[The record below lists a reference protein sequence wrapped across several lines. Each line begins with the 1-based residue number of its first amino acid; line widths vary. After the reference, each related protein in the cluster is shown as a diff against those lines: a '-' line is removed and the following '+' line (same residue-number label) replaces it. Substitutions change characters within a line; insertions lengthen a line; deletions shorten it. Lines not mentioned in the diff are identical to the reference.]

1 MEEEKTIA
9 EDLVVTKY
17 KMAGEIVNVVL
28 KQVLEKCVVGA
39 SVLEICEFGDS
50 QILQKTSVCFKK
62 EKDMKKGIAFPT
74 CVSVNNCICHYS
86 PLKSDQPV
94 LLKENDLVKVDLGAH
109 IDGFIAV
116 AAHTVAI
123 SNEKPIKGRM
133 ADVYLAAYNA
143 AEVAL
148 RLVRPGNGNYLVT
161 DAIQKAAESYKCKP
175 ISGMLSHQLKQF
187 RIDGEKSIIQ
197 NPSDAQ
203 KKEHDKCEFNL
214 HEVYAID
221 VLVTTGEGKG
231 REVDSKTTVY
241 KKTDDSYQLKLK
253 NSRAFFAD
261 AEKKFGLMPFTL
273 RAFEDEKKARLGI
286 LECVKH
292 RLMDPF
298 NVLYEK
304 EEELVAQFKFT
315 ILLMPSGT
323 HKITGLQINGD
334 QFESQYKIEDE
345 ELKKALATSLDNK
358 KKKNKS
364 KAKNAGDTASSE
376 QNPQEQ
382 KLQEQKA

>member
-17 KMAGEIVNVVL
+17 KMAGEIVNRVL
-28 KQVLEKCVVGA
+28 KKVLEKCVVGA

-50 QILQKTSVCFKK
+50 QILQETGVCFKK
-62 EKDMKKGIAFPT
+62 EKEIKKGIAFPT
-74 CVSVNNCICHYS
+74 CVSVNNCICHFS
-86 PLKSDQPV
+86 PLKSDAPV

-116 AAHTVAI
+116 VAHTVVV
-123 SNEKPIKGRM
+123 SNQKPIKGRL

-161 DAIQKAAESYKCKP
+161 DSIQKAAESYKCKP

-203 KKEHDKCEFNL
+203 KKEHEKCQFNL

-221 VLVTTGEGKG
+221 VLVSTGDGKG
-231 REVDSKTTVY
+231 REVDAKTTVY
-241 KKTDDSYQLKLK
+241 KKTEDVYQLKLK
-253 NSRAFFAD
+253 HSRSFYAD

-304 EEELVAQFKFT
+304 EDELVAQFKFT

-323 HKITGLQINGD
+323 HKITGLPIVAD
-334 QFESQYKIEDE
+334 QFESEYKIEDE
-345 ELKKALATSLDNK
+345 DLKIALATSLDNK

-364 KAKNAGDTASSE
+364 KAKNAGDAAVSENTAE
-376 QNPQEQ
+376 E
-382 KLQEQKA
+382 KKA

>member
-17 KMAGEIVNVVL
+17 KMAGDIVNRVL
-28 KQVLEKCVVGA
+28 KQVLEKCVPGA
-39 SVLEICEFGDS
+39 SVLEICEFGDNL
-50 QILQKTSVCFKK
+50 ILQETSVCFKK
-62 EKDMKKGIAFPT
+62 EKEMKKGIAFPT
-74 CVSVNNCICHYS
+74 CVSINNCICHFS

-94 LLKENDLVKVDLGAH
+94 IIKENDLVKVDLGAH

-116 AAHTVAI
+116 VAHTVVAG
-123 SNEKPIKGRM
+123 NQRPIKGRA

-203 KKEHDKCEFNL
+203 KKEHEKCQFNV

-221 VLVTTGEGKG
+221 VLVSTGEGKG
-231 REVDSKTTVY
+231 REIDSKTTVY
-241 KKTDDSYQLKLK
+241 KKTDDVYQLKLK
-253 NSRAFFAD
+253 NSRAFYAD
-261 AEKKFGLMPFTL
+261 ADKKFGLMPFTL

-286 LECVKH
+286 LECAKH

-304 EEELVAQFKFT
+304 EDELVAQFKFT
-315 ILLMPSGT
+315 ILLMPSGV
-323 HKITGLQINGD
+323 HKITGLPIEAA
-334 QFESQYKIEDE
+334 QFESEHKIEDE
-345 ELKKALATSLDNK
+345 ELLKALATSLDNK
-358 KKKNKS
+358 KKKKS
-364 KAKNAGDTASSE
+364 KAKTAGDSTTVEPSTE
-376 QNPQEQ
+376 E
-382 KLQEQKA
+382 KKA

>member
-17 KMAGEIVNVVL
+17 KMAGDIVNRVL
-28 KQVLEKCVVGA
+28 KQVLEKCVPGA
-39 SVLEICEFGDS
+39 SVLEICEFGDNL
-50 QILQKTSVCFKK
+50 ILQETSVCFKK
-62 EKDMKKGIAFPT
+62 EKEMKKGIAFPT
-74 CVSVNNCICHYS
+74 CVSINNCICHFS

-94 LLKENDLVKVDLGAH
+94 IIKENDLVKVDLGAH

-116 AAHTVAI
+116 VAHTVVAG
-123 SNEKPIKGRM
+123 NQRPVKGRA

-203 KKEHDKCEFNL
+203 KKEHEKCQFNV

-221 VLVTTGEGKG
+221 VLVSTGEGKG
-231 REVDSKTTVY
+231 REIDSKTTVY
-241 KKTDDSYQLKLK
+241 KKTDDVYQLKLK
-253 NSRAFFAD
+253 NSRAFYAD
-261 AEKKFGLMPFTL
+261 ADKKFGLMPFTL

-286 LECVKH
+286 LECAKH

-304 EEELVAQFKFT
+304 EDELVAQFKFT
-315 ILLMPSGT
+315 ILLMPSGV
-323 HKITGLQINGD
+323 HKITGLPIEAA
-334 QFESQYKIEDE
+334 QFESEHKIEDE
-345 ELKKALATSLDNK
+345 ELLKALATSLDNK
-358 KKKNKS
+358 KKKKS
-364 KAKNAGDTASSE
+364 KAKTAGDSTTVEPSTE
-376 QNPQEQ
+376 E
-382 KLQEQKA
+382 KKA